1 MLQFSLHF
9 FGTGHVEFSLHI
21 GVTACMHC
29 LESLFTCLTV
39 ECCGSMLLAP
49 SAVKAASWRIEE
61 KQILKG
67 LRSLIALALDIGA
80 RI

>member
-1 MLQFSLHF
+1 
-9 FGTGHVEFSLHI
+9 
-21 GVTACMHC
+21 
-29 LESLFTCLTV
+29 
-39 ECCGSMLLAP
+39 MLLAP

-80 RI
+80 RIWILKAMFSVWKKIIVGAAASEIRAIF